1 MSQSKKGGGPIS
13 PSKVLALGFLAIIL
27 TGTGL
32 LLLPFAKEQGAR
44 ITPLAAL
51 FTSTSAVCVT
61 GLTVIDTAGSYSIFG
76 EIVILC
82 LIQLG
87 GLGFMLFATSVLVL
101 TGKRISLRNRILL
114 HETMNMPGLSGT
126 VRTTIRF
133 MLIVFTVELAGT
145 ILLSLRF
152 IPMYGFWKGTYYG
165 AFHAISAFCNAG
177 FDLFG
182 SAGSLSQFQREPFV
196 LLTVSGLIVVGGL
209 GFAVLADLMSSRFR
223 FRKMTLHTKIVLVMT
238 GILLAGG
245 CLFFAAVE
253 WNNPLTLDSGMGPA
267 GKVLNAWFQAVTTRT
282 AGFASFRQSGLRNAS
297 KLVSSFLMFIGASP
311 VSTGGGIKVTT
322 IFVLFA
328 LVRSVFNGREDVHA
342 FHRRLS
348 PVILR
353 TALSIFFI
361 SFSLLA
367 AGLVYLSSFEEA
379 EGFKVVDLLF
389 EEASALGTVGL
400 SAIGTEK
407 LSSSAQTWLI
417 VLMYLG
423 RIGPLTMMLSLTR
436 RNAGPTVG
444 IRYPEEQVIV
454 G

>member
-1 MSQSKKGGGPIS
+1 MIQSKKNRAPIS
-13 PSKVLALGFLAIIL
+13 PSKVLALGFLAIII

-32 LLLPFAKEQGAR
+32 LLLPFAKEQGAV

-51 FTSTSAVCVT
+51 FTATSAVCVT
-61 GLTVIDTAGSYSIFG
+61 GLTVIDTAGSFSIFG

-101 TGKRISLRNRILL
+101 TGKRISLRNRMLL

-145 ILLSLRF
+145 VLLSLRF

-182 SAGSLSQFQREPFV
+182 SAGSLTQFQRDPFV
-196 LLTVSGLIVVGGL
+196 LLTVSGLIIVGGL
-209 GFAVLADLMSSRFR
+209 GFAVLADLKSSRFH

-238 GILLAGG
+238 GILLSGG
-245 CLFFAAVE
+245 CLFFAMAE
-253 WNNPLTLDSGMGPA
+253 WNNPLTLDGGMGPV

-282 AGFASFRQSGLRNAS
+282 AGFSSFGQSGLRNAS
-297 KLVSSFLMFIGASP
+297 KLVSSLLMFIGASP
-311 VSTGGGIKVTT
+311 ASTGGGIKVTT

-328 LVRSVFNGREDVHA
+328 LVRSVFNGREEVHV

-361 SFSLLA
+361 SLSLLA

-407 LSSSAQTWLI
+407 LSVSAQTWLI

-436 RNAGPTVG
+436 RNAGSAIG
-444 IRYPEEQVIV
+444 IRYPEEQIIV